1 MFKVKESIKAI
12 TPYVPGKPVKEVER
26 ELGIKNSI
34 KLASNENA
42 WGFSP
47 KAKAAMEEAIKE
59 ANIYPDGNSF
69 YLRKKIAEF
78 EGVPIDNIIVGNGS
92 NEVLEIIM
100 RLGLD
105 QTTNVVSSEH
115 AFAMYRIIAEACG
128 SKYVASKAT
137 EHRFDAKAIIE
148 ACDSNTAIIVIDN
161 PNNPTGTYMP
171 YEQVLEVLKFAKKHN
186 ILLISD
192 EAYIEFIRA
201 KDYKTMMTVFNE
213 YDNLVVTRTFSKAY
227 GLCGLRVGY
236 GAANKEIIT
245 MANRIRE
252 TFNVNVVAQYA
263 ATAALDDQEF
273 VKEVVKKTH
282 EGIDYFKTEL
292 QAMGINH
299 LHTECN
305 FMLVETPEDGKAFF
319 EKLLKLGVIV
329 RPMGGYGLPKHIRL
343 SVGTM
348 EQNKKVVAAIR
359 SLLK

>member
-1 MFKVKESIKAI
+1 MFKIKESIRAI
-12 TPYVPGKPVKEVER
+12 APYIPGKPVKEVER

-47 KAKAAMEEAIKE
+47 KAKTAMEEAIKE

-78 EGVPIDNIIVGNGS
+78 ENLPIENIMVGNGS

-105 QTTNVVSSEH
+105 HTTNVVSSEY
-115 AFAMYRIIAEACG
+115 AFAMYRIVTEACEA
-128 SKYVASKAT
+128 KYIASKAK
-137 EHRFDAKAIIE
+137 EYRFDAKAIMD

-161 PNNPTGTYMP
+161 PNNPTGTYLP
-171 YEQVLEVLKFAKKHN
+171 YEQMLEILKFAKKNN
-186 ILLISD
+186 ILFISD
-192 EAYIEFIRA
+192 EAYIEFVRA
-201 KDYKTMMTVFNE
+201 KDCKTMMGVLNE
-213 YDNLVVTRTFSKAY
+213 YDNLVVTKTFSKAY

-236 GAANKEIIT
+236 GVASKEIIT

-263 ATAALDDQEF
+263 ATAALDDQDF

-292 QAMGINH
+292 KSLGLNC

-305 FMLVETPEDGKAFF
+305 FMLVETPGDGKTFF

-329 RPMGGYGLPKHIRL
+329 RPMGGYGLPNHIRL
-343 SVGTM
+343 SIGTM
-348 EQNKKVVAAIR
+348 EQNKKVITAIR